1 MHRRKRIIAL
11 AAAFVLFVSPVCSE
25 SRVMASSLE
34 DKKQDALNQ
43 IKEIKADINSV
54 KDKISDLKSS
64 KSSLQNYITELDQQA
79 AQLDSQLTE
88 LSEAIDVKNGEIEET
103 KEALDR
109 AIDTV
114 NTQYEAMKKRIQ
126 YMYENGDYSYLNLLL
141 EASSMS
147 DLLNRAEF
155 ASQMVDY
162 DRKMLVNF
170 QEAKQ
175 VVEDTKAQL
184 EQEQAE
190 LEGMQEEVTEQKE
203 AVDLLIDTKTQE
215 IAEYQQKIANAE
227 AEADDYAQQ
236 LDEQEK
242 LLEKIEN
249 QIAAEAAKKAQEL
262 EASGGVVSASGFMWP
277 CPSSHRITSY
287 FGPRSQPTAGAST
300 NHKGI
305 DIGAASGSTI
315 VASADGV
322 VTTATYSSSAGNY
335 IVISHGGGISTV
347 YMHCSSLY
355 VSVGTKVSQG
365 QSIAAVG
372 STGYSTG
379 PHLHFGVIKNGTY
392 VNPLDYVS

>member
-11 AAAFVLFVSPVCSE
+11 AAAFVLFVSPVCSG

-287 FGPRSQPTAGAST
+287 VGPRSQPTAGAST

>member
-1 MHRRKRIIAL
+1 M
-11 AAAFVLFVSPVCSE
+11 
-25 SRVMASSLE
+25 
-34 DKKQDALNQ
+34 
-43 IKEIKADINSV
+43 
-54 KDKISDLKSS
+54 
-64 KSSLQNYITELDQQA
+64 
-79 AQLDSQLTE
+79 
-88 LSEAIDVKNGEIEET
+88 
-103 KEALDR
+103 
-109 AIDTV
+109 
-114 NTQYEAMKKRIQ
+114 AMKKRSNQDIV
-126 YMYENGDYSYLNLLL
+126 YDYVKNLIAAKAIFPGNRIPDEEIIRQTGVSRSSIRPALVRLSYDGLVEIIPNRGAFVVKPNAEDMRQVFRIRQVL
-141 EASSMS
+141 EAGA
-147 DLLNRAEF
+147 LREACENRTG
-155 ASQMVDY
+155 
-162 DRKMLVNF
+162 R
-170 QEAKQ
+170 
-175 VVEDTKAQL
+175 QL
-184 EQEQAE
+184 QAMARN
-190 LEGMQEEVTEQKE
+190 LK
-203 AVDLLIDTKTQE
+203 
-215 IAEYQQKIANAE
+215 
-227 AEADDYAQQ
+227 
-236 LDEQEK
+236 EQEK

>member
-11 AAAFVLFVSPVCSE
+11 AAAFVLFVSPVCSG

-262 EASGGVVSASGFMWP
+262 EASGGVVSASGFMWT

>member
-11 AAAFVLFVSPVCSE
+11 AAAFVLFVSPVCSG

-126 YMYENGDYSYLNLLL
+126 YMYENGDYSYLNMLL

-392 VNPLDYVS
+392 VHPLDYVS